1 MRGRRSLIVS
11 GACAWLSVAGACA
24 AAASE
29 PSAGAGQDV
38 GANPQPQTRE
48 EAKSPLTPMAQQYLE
63 AAKARLEAERAAQA
77 QRERARQREQA
88 QQLAI
93 QISRE
98 KLKQQAAQEREA
110 QRQVRLARERQLK
123 TLYQKALSRYQQGA
137 YQDAAVTLQQ
147 MVVLDPTHPLVKAA
161 DRLIAR
167 SELKHFEQRLRA
179 SAKLPPQ
186 AGGANVPGLEQLLTQ
201 KRMELETVLKYA
213 KSELQAERYDAAE
226 KLLTA
231 ILVQDPSQRQAQ
243 QLLEQVQLARLNEER
258 VRLTRSVERDEAAMV
273 NEVMR
278 AQLLP
283 DGTRQGSAAAA
294 QRLTQ
299 APRELL
305 SAALTQ
311 PVSFRFR
318 DVPLS
323 DVIEFISD
331 AANLSIIPSPRLDLT
346 ARRVSLTVN
355 DLPLEQAV
363 KYLARSLSL
372 AYRVEPDAIL
382 IAAPEEFSS
391 EPLETR
397 VFFLRNGLGPFAL
410 ATSAVEPNPALAM
423 ESIRHLIEQTI
434 PQVSGG
440 KLVMDERSGALI
452 VTNTTQNL
460 ALVERLLSQLDVT
473 PTQVLIEAR
482 FVELT
487 MTDLEQAGLES
498 VLTGNAALTK
508 KGSGDGTQGAGHQVA
523 GGGGFKFPALSRETE
538 GLNLTLQGVL
548 TGTQF
553 ETVLHALEESKK
565 SKTLSAPRVTTLNHQ
580 TASIRVVEEFNYP
593 TRYEVSLIQFDING
607 DGD

>member
-473 PTQVLIEAR
+473 PTQVLI
-482 FVELT
+482 
-487 MTDLEQAGLES
+487 
-498 VLTGNAALTK
+498 
-508 KGSGDGTQGAGHQVA
+508 
-523 GGGGFKFPALSRETE
+523 
-538 GLNLTLQGVL
+538 
-548 TGTQF
+548 
-553 ETVLHALEESKK
+553 
-565 SKTLSAPRVTTLNHQ
+565 
-580 TASIRVVEEFNYP
+580 
-593 TRYEVSLIQFDING
+593 
-607 DGD
+607 

>member
-1 MRGRRSLIVS
+1 MMRGWRRLMEPHPAKRGGPLHHAPVGATSRSPDREDHPFPHGQVRGPLVFGIVTV
-11 GACAWLSVAGACA
+11 ACAWLSVAGVCA
-24 AAASE
+24 AASSE
-29 PSAGAGQDV
+29 PSAQQD
-38 GANPQPQTRE
+38 ARADPQPQAGE
-48 EAKSPLTPMAQQYLE
+48 EAKRPLTPMAQQYLE

-123 TLYQKALSRYQQGA
+123 TLYQKALSLYQRGA
-137 YQDAAVTLQQ
+137 YPEAAETLQQ
-147 MVVLDPTHPLVKAA
+147 MVVLDPAHPLVKAA
-161 DRLIAR
+161 DRLIERA
-167 SELKHFEQRLRA
+167 ELKHFEQRLRA

-186 AGGANVPGLEQLLTQ
+186 AGGANVSGLEQLLAQ

-243 QLLEQVQLARLNEER
+243 QLLEQVQQARLKEER
-258 VRLTRSVERDEAAMV
+258 VRLTRSVERDEEAMV

-278 AQLLP
+278 AQVLP
-283 DGTRQGSAAAA
+283 DGTQHSSAAAA
-294 QRLTQ
+294 QQLTQ

-305 SAALTQ
+305 SAKLTQ
-311 PVSFRFR
+311 PVSFHFR

-423 ESIRHLIEQTI
+423 ESITHLIEQAI
-434 PQVSGG
+434 PQVSGS

-482 FVELT
+482 FV
-487 MTDLEQAGLES
+487 
-498 VLTGNAALTK
+498 
-508 KGSGDGTQGAGHQVA
+508 
-523 GGGGFKFPALSRETE
+523 
-538 GLNLTLQGVL
+538 
-548 TGTQF
+548 
-553 ETVLHALEESKK
+553 
-565 SKTLSAPRVTTLNHQ
+565 
-580 TASIRVVEEFNYP
+580 
-593 TRYEVSLIQFDING
+593 
-607 DGD
+607 